1 MRELDVLLEA
11 HLDRQSPTMTTEE
24 LRVLERFL
32 DASDMDLYAWLTRR
46 SVPANVE
53 FAALLDAILDQSS
66 PASSNR

>member
-24 LRVLERFL
+24 VRVLEHFL

-46 SVPANVE
+46 SVPANIE
-53 FAALLDAILDQSS
+53 FAALVDAILDQSS

>member
-53 FAALLDAILDQSS
+53 FAALLDAILDQNS